1 MAGCRVAVCG
11 GQVAI
16 TRTGLSALF
25 ASSLW
30 LWGGS
35 GEAAPRKPFP
45 FTSTLNSC
53 LSLPSGA
60 TSNERA
66 ACMAFVVQA
75 LEHGLNYQRCRWRI
89 VLPEPRSACAVEPED
104 TGAPVDCRDANR
116 SAVAG
121 ERCEVIAS
129 GLELLEHLRTTD
141 ANEPAKSAVLAQEF
155 LQRVQGGGGYTL
167 VSQGGVSLGS
177 WQAGYAYIVTERLK
191 HARGTDLRPV
201 YRTVAGASAGAVNA
215 LAFGLEG
222 CRANARAPE
231 DTLAWKV
238 WVEHLRLFAGK
249 DDRPGLLD
257 SPAEG
262 TEGLALFSD
271 APLQAAMDDAR
282 RELAA
287 TAGELTQTCAFD
299 LGFVTTHLTCSE
311 TPIHVRV
318 DRGDVRQ
325 SVTAPRASERFAV
338 GVHLNPGSPSTSA
351 SVTFRNLFQLPAS
364 HTSDGSAAIPDEA
377 FFAQL
382 GLDAAPRRDDVL
394 EGIRASGAFPF
405 AFPPVQLE
413 YRTYDA
419 AARRFLPKSGS
430 FVDGGVLENTPL
442 GLAVAVNR
450 RRASLRDNPWF
461 GDLDSAADTYV
472 YISPGV
478 HSWSPEYRGLPG
490 KSAPSKRSP
499 LGVYFDWLSD
509 VAGAGSM
516 ARLSQATE
524 EYPFLRED
532 RDNDRTPPRMVVPVR
547 SLPIMGDQLG
557 HFFAFTEREFRV
569 FDYVVG
575 MVDADENFTRIVPG
589 APTEFSLPKSKRENT
604 DHLPEKYACVKEFYA
619 QCIHGQG
626 KLAADCGEP
635 TLPGSCQNDATGPRF
650 RALLKANWRFRRW
663 IERGKP
669 GKNKD
674 ELSVFL
680 RMLTSEKFDFQDA
693 PDGWK
698 ASLADGDG
706 ARFTRRLAGV
716 ALDRLTAR
724 EGWFARKSMRAG
736 GRIVADAALYR
747 EFPDFLVQIGYPERG
762 LEAGLSFKLADW
774 GQHYGL
780 RLGFLGRAYNY
791 RSHYVFR
798 PAGEHFHAKFL
809 SLDALA
815 EATFILSPWT
825 PGIADL
831 ELSAGPIASYRRMP
845 WYDDGHWVF
854 RRYGGYLSATVVLL
868 QRLYLRGENQLFLW
882 TDLNNYFRGTTQE
895 DNDSYRLQISLGL
908 RFF

>member
-1 MAGCRVAVCG
+1 MAGDRVAVCG
-11 GQVAI
+11 GQRAI
-16 TRTGLSALF
+16 TRIGLSALL

-35 GEAAPRKPFP
+35 GEAAPRKAFP
-45 FTSTLNSC
+45 FTTTLNAC
-53 LSLPSGA
+53 LELPTG
-60 TSNERA
+60 NERA
-66 ACMAFVVQA
+66 ACMALIVQA
-75 LEHGLNYQRCRWRI
+75 LEQGIHYQRCRWGI
-89 VLPEPRSACAVEPED
+89 ALPEPRSACAAEPEVA
-104 TGAPVDCRDANR
+104 GAPVDCDTNR
-116 SAVAG
+116 TVAVD
-121 ERCEVIAS
+121 ERCEVIA
-129 GLELLEHLRTTD
+129 GGNRLLEHLKTAD
-141 ANEPAKSAVLAQEF
+141 AKDPARSAVLAQEF
-155 LQRVQGGGGYTL
+155 LKRVQGGGGYTL

-177 WQAGYAYIVTERLK
+177 WQAGYAYMVTERLK
-191 HARGTDLRPV
+191 HLRGSASGPV

-222 CRANARAPE
+222 CRANVRAPE

-238 WVEHLRLFAGK
+238 WIERLRLFAGK

-257 SPAEG
+257 SAAEG
-262 TEGLALFSD
+262 NDGVALFSD

-282 RELAA
+282 RELEV
-287 TAGELTQTCAFD
+287 TAHELTNSCAFD

-338 GVHLNPGSPSTSA
+338 GARLNPGSPIAKGA
-351 SVTFRNLFQLPAS
+351 SVTFRNLFQLP
-364 HTSDGSAAIPDEA
+364 TSQATDRSSAIPDEA

-382 GLDAAPRRDDVL
+382 GLYADPRRDDVL

-419 AARRFLPKSGS
+419 AARRFLPKSGL

-450 RRASLRDNPWF
+450 RRAPLRDNPWF

-472 YISPGV
+472 FISPGV
-478 HSWSPEYRGLPG
+478 HAWSPEYRGLPG

-499 LGVYFDWLSD
+499 LGVYFDWLSS

-532 RDNDRTPPRMVVPVR
+532 RDDHDAPPRMIVPVR
-547 SLPIMGDQLG
+547 HLPITGDQLG

-575 MVDADENFTRIVPG
+575 MVDADENFSRIVPG
-589 APTEFSLPKSKRENT
+589 KETAFALPKPKQESA
-604 DHLPEKYACVKEFYA
+604 DHLSEKHACVKDFYA
-619 QCIHGQG
+619 QCIRSGG

-650 RALLKANWRFRRW
+650 QALLKTNWRFRRW
-663 IERGKP
+663 LERGKP

-674 ELSVFL
+674 ELSEFL
-680 RMLTSEKFDFQDA
+680 RMLMSEKFEFQDA

-698 ASLADGDG
+698 ASLEDGDG
-706 ARFTRRLAGV
+706 ARFTRRLAGE
-716 ALDRLTAR
+716 ALDRLTAK

-747 EFPDFLVQIGYPERG
+747 EFPDHLLQLGYPERG
-762 LEAGLSFKLADW
+762 LEMGFSWKLADW
-774 GQHYGL
+774 GQHYGF

-791 RSHYVFR
+791 RSQYVFKF
-798 PAGEHFHAKFL
+798 AGEHYRAKFL
-809 SLDALA
+809 SIDALL
-815 EATFILSPWT
+815 EGTFILSPWT

-831 ELSAGPIASYRRMP
+831 ELSAGPIASYHMMP

-854 RRYGGYLSATVVLL
+854 RRLGGHLTASVVLL
-868 QRLYLRGENQLFLW
+868 QRLYLRAENQLFLW
-882 TDLNNYFRGTTQE
+882 TDSNDYFRGTTQE
-895 DNDSYRLQISLGL
+895 DTDSYRLQISLGL